1 MGCPKGLQSIGSN
14 YNCFRAWITCQTFDQ
29 GWEQGWGRGERILG
43 CSWSMTKSMIK
54 QSLWTFFRQI
64 LSSFKHKYNQ
74 CTFFTQA
81 NPLVTPNMV
90 HFVPK
95 WNAKYTSGFPFPTLL
110 SFSTP
115 TLRVWTCKWIG
126 IRLIVTDIITKF
138 SQNYSYFEKS
148 CRKNMCTRQSR
159 MAIWDMINTLF
170 LTTVAVEPTFVAF
183 L

>member
-43 CSWSMTKSMIK
+43 CSWSMTKSMTKSMIK

-95 WNAKYTSGFPFPTLL
+95 WNARYTSGFPFPTLL

-115 TLRVWTCKWIG
+115 TLRVWMCKWIG
-126 IRLIVTDIITKF
+126 VRLIVTDIITKF
-138 SQNYSYFEKS
+138 SQNYTTFERPS
-148 CRKNMCTRQSR
+148 VLGRKQILKQFVVWELKN
-159 MAIWDMINTLF
+159 N
-170 LTTVAVEPTFVAF
+170 AVCGMVDP